1 MRYKKYFTVKEWKR
15 FDQWAERIDGNDVT
29 AQEIMLQKYDII
41 LTDWKTKR
49 EKFVEGCKTADRIG
63 GKMVKGFLN
72 FSESLNQKPTK
83 KRRRANKN
91 GRR

>member
-15 FDQWAERIDGNDVT
+15 FDQWAERIDGNDIT

-49 EKFVEGCKTADRIG
+49 EKFVDGCKSADRIG
-63 GKMVKGFLN
+63 TKMVKGFIN
-72 FSESLNQKPTK
+72 FSASLNKPTK
-83 KRRRANKN
+83 RKRVRKNNRR
-91 GRR
+91 